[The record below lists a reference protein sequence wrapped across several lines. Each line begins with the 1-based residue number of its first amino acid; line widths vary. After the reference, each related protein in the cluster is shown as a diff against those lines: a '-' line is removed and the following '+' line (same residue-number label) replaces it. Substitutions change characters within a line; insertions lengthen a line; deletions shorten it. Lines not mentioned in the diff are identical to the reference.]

1 MWEELTDAQ
10 RTVIAS
16 VVYKTFKFKNA
27 ILDVTNYT
35 LSLFYID
42 AKNDTSFK
50 TWEELTDAQ
59 RTVIASVVY
68 QYGSENWRCVTN
80 YTLSLFYRVRLNVG
94 GDVTNYMLSLFYI
107 DAKND
112 TTFKTWEELTDAQRT
127 VVASVVYQYGSQT
140 KTPKFWR
147 FVTNQVKKHYFY
159 TCSLVWE

>member
-1 MWEELTDAQ
+1 MDANDTSFKTWEKLTDAQ
-10 RTVIAS
+10 RTVIP
-16 VVYKTFKFKNA
+16 KFWRC
-27 ILDVTNYT
+27 VTNYT

-68 QYGSENWRCVTN
+68 QYGSEN
-80 YTLSLFYRVRLNVG
+80 SLNSYSMGMKLNVG

-112 TTFKTWEELTDAQRT
+112 TLRRGKNLQTPRGQLWLQLFTNMAVSALTISPIRGA
-127 VVASVVYQYGSQT
+127 
-140 KTPKFWR
+140 
-147 FVTNQVKKHYFY
+147 
-159 TCSLVWE
+159 